1 MSVEHPEL
9 ERFEVDAMVAEAA
22 RRTGGL
28 DDFGDG
34 PFLEPMAGFLESLE
48 REARLNDV
56 GRLIARERTLL
67 HTVNRLGYVNDRKRF
82 PAIADERIVAPV
94 FIIGFPRTGTTIL
107 HDILSQDPDS
117 RAPLTWETMFPS
129 PPPEAATFD
138 SDPRIAQCAAR
149 FPTRET
155 ETERDRQFRAMHP
168 MGATLSQEC
177 VTMMGEAMCTPL
189 FHNQFRVPT
198 YQDWVD
204 HDADWSHVYAFHEQQ
219 LQHLQWHNRRDRW
232 VLKTGAH
239 MWGLE
244 HLLRTY
250 PDARIVFTH
259 RDPVKS
265 VTSYASLT
273 ALVRSAGS
281 DEVDGFEIAQDWIAR
296 LKRVIDHVMAVRN
309 EAPAPKAIFYDMYFP
324 DFVADQFAVVS
335 EIYAAF
341 DLPMTDIGAARM
353 QAFIA
358 DNPKGKH
365 GLHLYTPEEYGI
377 DPEVVRREFRSYIEE
392 YDLAPETES
401 STPT

>member
-1 MSVEHPEL
+1 MTDAHPEL
-9 ERFEVDAMVAEAA
+9 EPFTVDAIVAEATL
-22 RRTGGL
+22 RTDGL

-34 PFLEPMAGFLESLE
+34 PFLEPLARFLESLE
-48 REARLNDV
+48 REARLNDL
-56 GRLIARERTLL
+56 GRLIARERALL
-67 HTVNRLGYVNDRKRF
+67 HAVNRLNYVNDRKRF

-107 HDILSQDPDS
+107 HDILAQDPDS

-129 PPPEAATFD
+129 PPPDASTFD
-138 SDPRIAQCAAR
+138 TDPRIARCAATL
-149 FPTRET
+149 PTPET

-198 YQDWVD
+198 YEDWVD
-204 HDADWSHVYAFHEQQ
+204 LEADWSHVYAFHERQ
-219 LQHLQWHNRRDRW
+219 LQHLQWRNPRDRW

-273 ALVRSAGS
+273 TLVRSVSS
-281 DEVDGFEIAQDWIAR
+281 DEVDAFEIAEDWTAR
-296 LKRVIDHVMAVRN
+296 LRRVLEHAMEVRRTVD
-309 EAPAPKAIFYDMYFP
+309 APDAIFYDMHFS

-335 EIYAAF
+335 DIYAA
-341 DLPMTDIGAARM
+341 LGIPMTDVGAARM
-353 QAFIA
+353 QTFIA

-377 DPEVVRREFRSYIEE
+377 DPDVVRRDFAPYIERF
-392 YDLAPETES
+392 DLAPE
-401 STPT
+401 

>member
-1 MSVEHPEL
+1 MSVEGAER
-9 ERFEVDAMVAEAA
+9 ERFEVDSIVAEASH
-22 RRTGGL
+22 RTGGL
-28 DDFGDG
+28 ADFGEG
-34 PFLEPMAGFLESLE
+34 QFLEPMSLFLDSLE
-48 REARLNDV
+48 REARLNDL
-56 GRLIARERTLL
+56 GRLIARERVLL

-107 HDILSQDPDS
+107 HDILAQDPDS

-129 PPPEAATFD
+129 PPPEAATATT
-138 SDPRIAQCAAR
+138 DPRIARCAATL
-149 FPTRET
+149 PSPET

-177 VTMMGEAMCTPL
+177 VTMMGETMCTPL
-189 FHNQFRVPT
+189 FHNQFRVPAFE
-198 YQDWVD
+198 DWVD
-204 HDADWSHVYAFHEQQ
+204 HDADWSNVYWFHERQ
-219 LQHLQWHNRRDRW
+219 LQHLQWRNHRDRW

-273 ALVRSAGS
+273 TLVRSAGS
-281 DEVDGFEIAQDWIAR
+281 HEVDRFEVARDWTAR
-296 LKRVIDHVMAVRN
+296 LKGVLDHAMAVRKN
-309 EAPAPKAIFYDMYFP
+309 GPYPQATFYDMHFP
-324 DFVADQFAVVS
+324 DLVADQFAVV
-335 EIYAAF
+335 
-341 DLPMTDIGAARM
+341 TDIYDHLGLQMSDQATVRM
-353 QAFIA
+353 KAFIA

-377 DPEVVRREFRSYIEE
+377 DPQAVRRDFRAYIEE
-392 YDLAPETES
+392 YDLAPE
-401 STPT
+401 